1 MNTAL
6 NVIKLT
12 MSALLLSVV
21 SSFASLS
28 LWSHSA
34 NASLPVAVDGQALP
48 SLAPVVE
55 RVQNSLVRVSV
66 TAPLQARRDPFDD
79 PFFRRFFDQRRT
91 TPNRQREVFATG
103 VVVDG
108 LEGLILTNEHSVRG
122 NGTVKV
128 TLNDGREIDGRVLG
142 TDPTSDVAI
151 IKVDEL
157 GLTAIGIADSNSLRV
172 GDFVV
177 SIGDPLGQENT
188 LVTGVISA
196 LARNTS
202 LQAHQSFIR
211 SDAASGPGV
220 LVNLRGEMVGFN
232 IAKSAQ
238 TAGNLRIGF
247 STPANMALKVKDQ
260 VVKYGTPQRGFLAIQ
275 VQDLTPDLARAFN
288 IRQAG
293 GAVISKVIEGSSA
306 DQAGMEVG
314 DVVLE
319 VGGQQISR
327 GNDLRAII
335 GKQFAGESLSFI
347 VAREQGQV
355 QLRPVLESSTRMS
368 KTGTMIHHQLEG
380 AVFKEGDA
388 RQVSTNAENGV
399 LVSQVKRGSVAWEHG
414 VRANDIIVSA
424 NRKSVSDIDSL
435 REAIDGK
442 EVLMLNIV
450 RGNGSM
456 FLLLQ

>member
-1 MNTAL
+1 MTA
-6 NVIKLT
+6 
-12 MSALLLSVV
+12 ALLLIAASGFV
-21 SSFASLS
+21 SFGP
-28 LWSHSA
+28 WSQAA
-34 NASLPVAVDGQALP
+34 NASLPMAVDGQALP

-55 RVQNSLVRVSV
+55 RVQNSLVRISL

-79 PFFRRFFDQRRT
+79 PFFRRFFDQRRSAS
-91 TPNRQREVFATG
+91 NRQREAFATG

-108 LEGLILTNEHSVRG
+108 LAGLILTNEHSVRG
-122 NGTVKV
+122 NGSVKV
-128 TLNDGREIDGRVLG
+128 TLNDGRQIDGRVVG

-151 IKVDEL
+151 IKVEES
-157 GLTAIGIADSNSLRV
+157 GLTAIGVADSSALRV

-177 SIGDPLGQENT
+177 SIGDPLGQDNT

-196 LARNTS
+196 LASDTS

-211 SDAASGPGV
+211 SDAATGPGV

-247 STPANMALKVKDQ
+247 STPTNMALKVKDQ
-260 VVKYGTPQRGFLAIQ
+260 LVKYGSPQRGFLAIQ

-314 DVVLE
+314 DVILK

-327 GNDLRAII
+327 SNDLRAII
-335 GKQFAGESLSFI
+335 GKQFAGDNLNLT
-347 VAREQGQV
+347 VARERGQV
-355 QLRPVLESSTRMS
+355 QLSPVLESSTRMS

-380 AVFKEGDA
+380 AVFKDGDA

-399 LVSQVKRGSVAWEHG
+399 LVSQVKQGSVAWGHG
-414 VRANDIIVSA
+414 VRANDVIVSA

-435 REAIDGK
+435 RQAIDGK